1 MRLTDTQASGLLNC
15 AYAFIFLLS
24 VHRRLR
30 RCAMKPLRIAAL
42 TVVAASLLVV
52 SGCMASRL
60 SVARELAEAARP
72 YTAHPATPQ
81 RKLLIVGD
89 STALGTGADS
99 PASSLAGWI
108 GQANPQWSID
118 NLAANGARFADVVQ
132 QLQGA
137 NSGYDLVLVVAGGN
151 DVMRLTS
158 ADTLRTGMRD
168 AVALAHQ
175 RGRNVT
181 LMPCGNVGHAPFF
194 FAPLSWWMDQR
205 SQTLHAIAQS
215 VASEGDARYVRLLQ
229 PKETDPFALHSQEMH
244 AADGLHPSSTGYRQW
259 YSELVRQGGL
269 ALEGTEH

>member
-1 MRLTDTQASGLLNC
+1 MKTLRLVAWTA
-15 AYAFIFLLS
+15 
-24 VHRRLR
+24 
-30 RCAMKPLRIAAL
+30 
-42 TVVAASLLVV
+42 VAASVLLVT
-52 SGCMASRL
+52 GCVASRL
-60 SVARELAEAARP
+60 SVARDLAAAARP
-72 YTAHPATPQ
+72 FTADPATPQ

-108 GQANPQWSID
+108 GQAHPQWSID

-158 ADTLRTGMRD
+158 AETLHAGMRD

-175 RGRNVT
+175 RGRSVT

-194 FAPLSWWMDQR
+194 FPPVSWWMGHR

-215 VASEGDARYVRLLQ
+215 VASDGDARYVRLLE
-229 PKETDPFALHSQEMH
+229 PKETDPFALHSKEMH

-269 ALEGTEH
+269 QGATP